1 MDTPSDTSLELELD
15 TPHVPLSTQVGGH
28 PGILTTED
36 GSLLIKPA
44 LPTELAFYQL
54 LAAERKLQPLR
65 EYVPAFLGTLKLEG
79 ALDPNAGGGEGGGG
93 GMSVV
98 EVPGSGPTKDEHS
111 RMYSERERKLMG
123 AAITVRRP

>member
-15 TPHVPLSTQVGGH
+15 PDTPRIPLSTQVGGH

-44 LPTELAFYQL
+44 LPTELAFYQM
-54 LAAERKLQPLR
+54 LAAERALQPLR

-79 ALDPNAGGGEGGGG
+79 AVDPNVNAGGEGGAG

-98 EVPGSGPTKDEHS
+98 DVPGSTKDEHS
-111 RMYSERERKLMG
+111 SL
-123 AAITVRRP
+123 AHSV